1 MRPFYGERFTDM
13 LKSPCPIG
21 SVRRLGLIF
30 GIIFAAALLLGTGG
44 AFASDA
50 EKFTPVSTA
59 PLSFRAADPALDAP
73 NALPLDASFAPDTS
87 DDSDDSIDSLVADA
101 GRLVAEKKWPEAKNL
116 LEEGLKKNPD
126 ETRLRRLY
134 LESRAHLEVVTRYAD
149 ASFCEFLS
157 QTDKD
162 EILYL
167 CDEVVRNI
175 QTWHVDTPDWNV
187 LFSLGMESL
196 SVAFSEEAFLR
207 RNRVGDTVR
216 PQLAEYGVSL
226 QQYARSFNV
235 QTPQDLKES
244 VFKIAETVQRNT
256 GISGISVI
264 MELLCGMVNSLD
276 SYSAWLTGGQVTDV
290 FSLIDGHFVG
300 LGVYVDAD
308 SRPNALLLTKVI
320 VHSPAEEAGLVAG
333 DLILSVNGQNVTS
346 EKASELL
353 QGEEGSRAVLSV
365 QSENQSPR
373 NVTVI
378 RRAFDFPS
386 VENVQTIETE
396 SGVKVGTLKINTF
409 QKTTV
414 TEMREKIA
422 EFQREKI
429 DSMVIDLRNNPGGLL
444 DKAIELSNLFLENGT
459 IVRTRG
465 RQSEQIRRAD
475 AREVCPLP
483 LVILIDEN
491 SASAAEIFAGAIQ
504 ENGRGVIVGKTS
516 YGKGTIQA
524 IIQLES
530 RREPKL
536 LAGLRLTTEKF
547 YSPRGKAY
555 SGVGVTPDIDLAD
568 EQAVSYLPAAYSGKE
583 TEPDRPMDRAV
594 AEAEKIAP
602 RRQTAPL
609 SATAI
614 NR

>member
-1 MRPFYGERFTDM
+1 MVKDFTDM
-13 LKSPCPIG
+13 QKSPCPIG
-21 SVRRLGLIF
+21 LIRRLVLIF
-30 GIIFAAALLLGTGG
+30 GIFGIVFALALFPFG
-44 AFASDA
+44 AGQTFASDA
-50 EKFTPVSTA
+50 EEFTPVSTA

-73 NALPLDASFAPDTS
+73 DALPLDTVTAES
-87 DDSDDSIDSLVADA
+87 DDSLDALVDDA

-116 LEEGLKKNPD
+116 LEEGLKKNPED
-126 ETRLRRLY
+126 VRLRQLY
-134 LESRAHLEVVTRYAD
+134 RESRAHLEVVTRYGD
-149 ASFCEFLS
+149 VSFCEFLA

-167 CDEVVRNI
+167 CDEVFQNI
-175 QTWHVDTPDWNV
+175 ETWHVDAPDWNV
-187 LFSLGMESL
+187 LFALGMESL
-196 SVAFSEEAFLR
+196 SIAFSEEAFLR
-207 RNRVGDTVR
+207 QNRVAETIR
-216 PQLAEYGVSL
+216 PQLAEYGESL
-226 QQYARSFNV
+226 QKYTLSLNV
-235 QTPQDLKES
+235 HDRRTLKES
-244 VFKIAETVQRNT
+244 VFKIAETVQRTT

-276 SYSAWLTGGQVTDV
+276 SYSAWLTGGQVNDV

-300 LGVYVDAD
+300 LGVYVDAQ
-308 SRPNALLLTKVI
+308 SRPDALLLTKVI

-333 DLILSVNGQNVTS
+333 DLILAVNGQNVTS
-346 EKASELL
+346 EKAAEML

-365 QSENQSPR
+365 QSENKPPR
-373 NVTVI
+373 NVTIV

-386 VENVQTIETE
+386 VENVQTVETE
-396 SGVKVGTLKINTF
+396 AGVKVGTLKINTF

-414 TEMREKIA
+414 AEMREKIA
-422 EFQREKI
+422 EFQRSGV

-444 DKAIELSNLFLENGT
+444 DKAIELSDMFLENGT

-465 RQSEQIRRAD
+465 RQSEQIRRAG
-475 AREVCPLP
+475 AREDCPLP

-536 LAGLRLTTEKF
+536 IAGLRLTTEKF
-547 YSPRGKAY
+547 YSPKGKAY
-555 SGVGVTPDIDLAD
+555 SGVGVIPDIDLSD
-568 EQAVSYLPAAYSGKE
+568 EQTVSYLPAAFSNDGP
-583 TEPDRPMDRAV
+583 EPDQTMDRAV
-594 AEAEKIAP
+594 AEAEKITF

-609 SATAI
+609 NAAAI